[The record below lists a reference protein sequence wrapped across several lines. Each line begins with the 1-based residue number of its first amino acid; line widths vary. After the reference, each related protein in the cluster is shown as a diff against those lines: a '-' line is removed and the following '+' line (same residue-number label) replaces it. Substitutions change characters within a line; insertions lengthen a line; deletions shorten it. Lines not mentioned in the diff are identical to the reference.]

1 MTQAS
6 SFVRNSTSQKEI
18 LEEIRIEQKV
28 SPLRDMEELEKL
40 LKEGIYELEEIA
52 GSFIDFNTDLKA
64 RGLLKDFVLF
74 ADHNAKS
81 KFREE
86 YYDEYLA
93 LQIRYNRDSNL

>member
-1 MTQAS
+1 MAQTS
-6 SFVRNSTSQKEI
+6 SFVNNGASQKGI
-18 LEEIRIEQKV
+18 LKEIRIEQKI
-28 SPLRDMEELEKL
+28 SPLRDIEELEKL

-52 GSFIDFNTDLKA
+52 GSYIDFDTDLKA

-93 LQIRYNRDSNL
+93 LQIRYNRDSNV